1 MTSGSGP
8 GRATSASRT
17 LKNESTMSHDPSSPR
32 PFRSISLPPL
42 AAVALAVGLATS
54 TYIAAT
60 TWRDVRKAPEKN
72 NILITG
78 SAKKRIASDH
88 IQWSATIEGTGID
101 RTAAYISLKGGTE
114 KAVAFLKAQGIKADD
129 IKTQSATITEE
140 FEIVREDKVLEGT
153 NVPLR
158 TETQKSTGFRA
169 MQLVSV
175 GSPDVPLIEKASRE
189 ITSLLEQ
196 DVFVTSH
203 PPRYYYTRLG
213 ELKLEMLAEAAK
225 DARSRAENILRSAGN
240 ADLGPLVYASMGIIN
255 INPANSTATS
265 SEGNNDTTSYE
276 KDIITIV
283 RAEYKVQ

>member
-8 GRATSASRT
+8 GRVTSASRT
-17 LKNESTMSHDPSSPR
+17 LKNESTMSHDPSSQR
-32 PFRSISLPPL
+32 PVRSISLPPL